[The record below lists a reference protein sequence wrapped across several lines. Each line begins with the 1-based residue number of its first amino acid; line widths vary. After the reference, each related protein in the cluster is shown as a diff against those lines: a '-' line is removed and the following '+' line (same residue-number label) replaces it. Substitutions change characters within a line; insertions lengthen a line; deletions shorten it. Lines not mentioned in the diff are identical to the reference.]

1 MSLKIYPPTAFWFI
15 PKYPYQNTSS
25 IFLLVCLLRVAPI
38 VPYLRRLAARRC
50 LYARLQPCTSD
61 IRPLLSALSELL
73 CAVFVV
79 VEHHSVV
86 YHVVGTLRDLRFIWS
101 LRLSAATSF
110 ASYFSTVGIH
120 MLFTECVEHLPFKI
134 GEALD
139 IVVILVH
146 DDCRVRGHV

>member
-1 MSLKIYPPTAFWFI
+1 MSKDSLKNKFDYINYKFVNLKFTRPLLFGLFRNI
-15 PKYPYQNTSS
+15 PYQNTSS

-50 LYARLQPCTSD
+50 LYARLRPCTSD
-61 IRPLLSALSELL
+61 IRPLLSALSGLL
-73 CAVFVV
+73 STVFVV

-110 ASYFSTVGIH
+110 APYFLTVAIH
-120 MLFTECVEHLPFKI
+120 MLFTECV
-134 GEALD
+134 
-139 IVVILVH
+139 
-146 DDCRVRGHV
+146 